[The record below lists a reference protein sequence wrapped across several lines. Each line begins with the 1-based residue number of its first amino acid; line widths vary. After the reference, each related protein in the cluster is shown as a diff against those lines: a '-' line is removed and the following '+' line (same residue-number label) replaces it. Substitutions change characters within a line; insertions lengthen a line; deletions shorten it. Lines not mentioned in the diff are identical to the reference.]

1 MYISESINQLITQ
14 AKTGNFQNSANFS
27 ELLSNT
33 SSFDEVFEKV
43 KDMLGSA
50 KSLND
55 KLGGAKNE
63 QIAQA
68 IDDAA
73 TKLDEI
79 KQSSQGIGDDDLAAI
94 SKSLQKQIDEDEK
107 LFKTFDFMPIMN
119 QLIYGNLDEA
129 EKSKLYKK
137 ASDIAASVKS

>member
-1 MYISESINQLITQ
+1 MYIFDSINQLIAQ

-55 KLGGAKNE
+55 KLGDAKNE

-68 IDDAA
+68 LDEASA
-73 TKLDEI
+73 KLDEI
-79 KQSSQGIGDDDLAAI
+79 NDNKKGIGDDDLAAI

-107 LFKTFDFMPIMN
+107 LFKTFDFMQIMN

>member
-33 SSFDEVFEKV
+33 SSFDEVFKKV

>member
-1 MYISESINQLITQ
+1 MYIFDSINQLIAQ

-55 KLGGAKNE
+55 KLGDAKNE

-68 IDDAA
+68 LDEASA
-73 TKLDEI
+73 KLDEI
-79 KQSSQGIGDDDLAAI
+79 NDSKKGIGDDDLAAI

-107 LFKTFDFMPIMN
+107 LFKTFDFMQIMN

-129 EKSKLYKK
+129 EKSKLYQK